1 MYKMA
6 SSGNAGR
13 NHQNSSSVPC
23 ADWAAKTGFLAR
35 NARLSEL
42 LALWGVSFRPPGDSG
57 AQPLKGSASLCANFA
72 WFTVFQYPALAKSL
86 FEPSQIPNEMRV
98 HCTARPDF
106 PLQLAFPAVEAYQSR
121 LAFHAVATSAG
132 EKYRPSELGLA
143 SFKLFFEDMLV
154 SQIIHGSQELCRH
167 VAWRLRDKG
176 ILLNSLQFR
185 AGAHVAVS
193 QLLADETAVGPVS
206 ETWRE
211 CGLETSVINGILKNL
226 FVAVG
231 S

>member
-1 MYKMA
+1 MLEEITKTA
-6 SSGNAGR
+6 RQFNALIGLTK
-13 NHQNSSSVPC
+13 Q
-23 ADWAAKTGFLAR
+23 DFLAR

-86 FEPSQIPNEMRV
+86 FEPSRIPNEMRV

-154 SQIIHGSQELCRH
+154 SQISTVLRNC
-167 VAWRLRDKG
+167 VAMWRGD
-176 ILLNSLQFR
+176 
-185 AGAHVAVS
+185 
-193 QLLADETAVGPVS
+193 
-206 ETWRE
+206 
-211 CGLETSVINGILKNL
+211 
-226 FVAVG
+226 
-231 S
+231 